1 MTTSTV
7 QPETVHGHS
16 EDPFACPVFRLL
28 PDQLQEESRSRP
40 FLWDYLHTLAVD
52 EIGVPEYAE
61 TLENVHRDLAR
72 PNLVYPTGAGVYAH
86 ICPDMED
93 SRNFY
98 VSIEPAQVPTLP
110 ELLHTVD
117 LRLMDYVETLKAAED
132 PSMRAEL
139 LLKCIDDICTLVDQ
153 PGGPA
158 ADAPS
163 IRSLFKR
170 DNGLRFHTKEFSA
183 LMRRLTGGGDK
194 IEVSALELMG
204 LKYVVLR
211 DKVGLGVLEPLIGD
225 PYIED
230 VSCSGLG
237 NLFLEHRIFGGL
249 KASIGFASDRELDRF
264 VIRLSEKIGRPVT
277 YREPIV
283 DAVLPDG
290 SRVNIVFG
298 GDVSKRGSNFTI
310 RKFSA
315 TPMSLLDLISSG
327 SLSHE
332 MAAYM
337 SFVLREEM
345 NVFISG
351 ETASGKTTLLN
362 ALTTFIN
369 PNSKIVSI
377 EDTPELQV
385 PHMNWIR
392 EVSRGS
398 TKEGTASSV
407 SMMDLLKAALRQRPN
422 EIIIGEIRGE
432 EGAVAFQAMQTGPRL
447 HGDVP
452 RCHGREADSTADR
465 QPNQHPEGVYRQ
477 PQRRRHHQRRAAA
490 QRQDGQADREHQRD
504 SRLRSELGCVLLYG
518 NLQVEPCHGHP
529 RVPRIPN
536 QLPAGRDHRSQAW
549 HASGQQVQHLRR
561 ASAACRRPEEDRGK
575 ERR

>member
-204 LKYVVLR
+204 LKYAVLR

-315 TPMSLLDLISSG
+315 TPMSLLDLISSD

-332 MAAYM
+332 MAACM

-398 TKEGTASSV
+398 TQGGHGLVRQHDGPAEGGASPAPER
-407 SMMDLLKAALRQRPN
+407 DHHRRDK
-422 EIIIGEIRGE
+422 GRG
-432 EGAVAFQAMQTGPRL
+432 GCCSLPGHADGPRL

-490 QRQDGQADREHQRD
+490 R
-504 SRLRSELGCVLLYG
+504 SRPVKWCKS
-518 NLQVEPCHGHP
+518 
-529 RVPRIPN
+529 
-536 QLPAGRDHRSQAW
+536 
-549 HASGQQVQHLRR
+549 AS
-561 ASAACRRPEEDRGK
+561 SC
-575 ERR
+575 